1 LPLSLRHIGIR
12 ADDFNLVPE
21 FLNQRPGERRGGYKG
36 SKPRSKCHPRDR
48 CFEPAV
54 FPRPMDALEAHRVR
68 PYTGSMHVHAHG
80 AGGPTRVLKISLA
93 VTLGYIV
100 LLVVAGMRAHSLAL
114 LSEAGHNLSDF
125 LALLL
130 SLVAVYFQTRPANST
145 KTYGYHRA
153 GVLAALVN
161 ATSLVAVSFFIF
173 YEAFRRLQ
181 HPEHVQATV
190 MMWVAAAGVVM
201 NGVIALLLYRS
212 SRGFGGDVNIRSAL
226 LHEVGD
232 TLSTAA
238 VIAGGW
244 AILVTRN
251 YWIDSAL
258 SFGIAVLILWSGF
271 GIVRETLNILLEGT
285 PRGMKLEKIESAIR
299 SVGGVNDVHDLH
311 VWSIGS
317 ETHALSCHI
326 SIADIPP
333 SVSERILRDVKDRLL
348 HDFRIDH
355 TTIQFEH
362 AICEVAH
369 GCVIP
374 VSESEEHHHHHSH

>member
-1 LPLSLRHIGIR
+1 
-12 ADDFNLVPE
+12 
-21 FLNQRPGERRGGYKG
+21 
-36 SKPRSKCHPRDR
+36 
-48 CFEPAV
+48 
-54 FPRPMDALEAHRVR
+54 
-68 PYTGSMHVHAHG
+68 MHVHSHG
-80 AGGPTRVLKISLA
+80 GGNPSRVLKVSLA
-93 VTLGYIV
+93 VTLAYIA
-100 LLVVAGMRAHSLAL
+100 LLVVAGIRAHSLAL

-130 SLVAVYFQTRPANST
+130 SLVAVYFQSRPANST

-181 HPEHVQATV
+181 HPEHVQASV
-190 MMWVAAAGVVM
+190 MMWVAGAGVAM
-201 NGVIALLLYRS
+201 NGVIALMLWRS
-212 SRGFGGDVNIRSAL
+212 TGRDSGDVNIRSAL

-244 AILVTRN
+244 AILVTGN

-258 SFGIAVLILWSGF
+258 SFGIGALILWSGY

-285 PRGMKLEKIESAIR
+285 PRGMQLEKIEGAMR
-299 SVGGVNDVHDLH
+299 SVEGVNDVHDLH

-333 SVSERILRDVKDRLL
+333 SVSERILRDVKERLHL
-348 HDFRIDH
+348 DFRIDH

-362 AICEVAH
+362 AVCEVAH

-374 VSESEEHHHHHSH
+374 VSEGEVEHHHHSH

>member
-1 LPLSLRHIGIR
+1 MQSG
-12 ADDFNLVPE
+12 
-21 FLNQRPGERRGGYKG
+21 
-36 SKPRSKCHPRDR
+36 
-48 CFEPAV
+48 
-54 FPRPMDALEAHRVR
+54 
-68 PYTGSMHVHAHG
+68 HG
-80 AGGPTRVLKISLA
+80 AGERTSKVLRISLV
-93 VTLGYIV
+93 VTLAYIV
-100 LLVVAGMRAHSLAL
+100 LLVIAGIRSHSLAL

-130 SLVAVYFQTRPANST
+130 SLGAVYLQSRPPSAT

-161 ATSLVAVSFFIF
+161 AASLVAVSFFIF
-173 YEAFRRLQ
+173 YEAFRRLRN
-181 HPEHVQATV
+181 PEQVQASV
-190 MMWVAAAGVVM
+190 MISVAAAGVVM

-212 SRGFGGDVNIRSAL
+212 GRDVNIRSAF
-226 LHEVGD
+226 LHEIGD

-238 VIAGGW
+238 VIVGGW
-244 AILVTRN
+244 AILATQQ

-258 SFGIAVLILWSGF
+258 SVGIGALILWSGF

-285 PRGMKLEKIESAIR
+285 PRGVKLERVEAAMRAIE
-299 SVGGVNDVHDLH
+299 GVNDVHDLH

-317 ETHALSCHI
+317 ESRALSCHI

-333 SVSERILRDVKDRLL
+333 SVSERILRDVKERL
-348 HDFRIDH
+348 HQDFRIDH

-362 AICEVAH
+362 VVCEVAH

-374 VSESEEHHHHHSH
+374 VEDAEHHHSH

>member
-1 LPLSLRHIGIR
+1 
-12 ADDFNLVPE
+12 
-21 FLNQRPGERRGGYKG
+21 
-36 SKPRSKCHPRDR
+36 
-48 CFEPAV
+48 
-54 FPRPMDALEAHRVR
+54 
-68 PYTGSMHVHAHG
+68 MHVHVHG
-80 AGGPTRVLKISLA
+80 AGSPTKVLKISLA
-93 VTLGYIV
+93 VTLAYIV
-100 LLVVAGMRAHSLAL
+100 LLVVAGIRSHSLAL
-114 LSEAGHNLSDF
+114 LSEAGHNLSDL

-130 SLVAVYFQTRPANST
+130 SLVAVYFQSRPANST

-161 ATSLVAVSFFIF
+161 AASLVVVSFFIL

-181 HPEHVQATV
+181 HPEQVEASV
-190 MMWVAAAGVVM
+190 MMWVAGAGVVM

-212 SRGFGGDVNIRSAL
+212 GGDINIRSAL

-244 AILVTRN
+244 IILATGN
-251 YWIDSAL
+251 YWIDSVL
-258 SFGIAVLILWSGF
+258 SLAIGVLILWSSF
-271 GIVRETLNILLEGT
+271 GIVRETMNILLEGT
-285 PRGMKLEKIESAIR
+285 PRGMQLEKISSAIR
-299 SVGGVNDVHDLH
+299 EVEGVNEVHDLH

-333 SVSERILRDVKDRLL
+333 SISDRILRDVKDRL
-348 HDFRIDH
+348 HHGFRITH

-374 VSESEEHHHHHSH
+374 VAEAEEHHHHSH